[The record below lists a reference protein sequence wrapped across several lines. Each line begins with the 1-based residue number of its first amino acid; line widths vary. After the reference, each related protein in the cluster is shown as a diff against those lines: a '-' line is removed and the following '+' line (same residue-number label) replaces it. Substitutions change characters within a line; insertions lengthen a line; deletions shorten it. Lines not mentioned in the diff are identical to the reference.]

1 MTRESKIDML
11 RIIAG
16 SCELNIAHL
25 ANIISNAN
33 TRDEVV
39 VCREILQAQ
48 NMLVMALDHVESVR
62 EKMIALPP
70 PPSSP

>member
-25 ANIISNAN
+25 ANLISNAS
-33 TRDEVV
+33 TREEVV

-48 NMLVMALDHVESVR
+48 NLLVMAIDHVESVR
-62 EKMIALPP
+62 EKMLALPNP
-70 PPSSP
+70 PA